1 MTLHITG
8 LEEISSPFK
17 AIILDAWGVLH
28 NGVQF
33 YPHVLETLTNLRSQ
47 GKKILVLSNA
57 PRLKESVQ
65 ESLLKCGIPE
75 QYYDFLHSSGEE
87 GYLTLKENNIFGNVC
102 FHMGEI
108 AHRGL
113 FDRLSLER
121 TENLDQAKFLLNTG
135 FINPDL
141 NPLSKDNFLN
151 QAIEKNLLML
161 CFNPDMHVYVGDNL
175 LLCAGTYAKRYED
188 LGGKVHYFGK
198 PHANVYKRAM
208 SMLNIQD
215 PNEVLAVGDSFA
227 TDMRGGQ
234 QAGIKTILTL
244 TGIHSKELHPEGLFN
259 EEIFKKLCDLYE
271 VSPTFVIPE
280 LSWSS
285 VSSPMVGVAY

>member
-1 MTLHITG
+1 MTVHIAG

-28 NGVQF
+28 NGVES
-33 YPHVLETLTNLRSQ
+33 YPYVIETLKTLRSQ

-65 ESLLKCGIPE
+65 ESLFKCGIPE

-87 GYLTLKENNIFGNVC
+87 GYLTLKENNVFGDIC
-102 FHMGEI
+102 FHMGEVV
-108 AHRGL
+108 HRGL
-113 FDRLSLER
+113 FDKLTLNR
-121 TENLDQAKFLLNTG
+121 TEDLNQAQFLLNTG

-141 NPLSKDNFLN
+141 NPLSKDDFLM

-161 CFNPDMHVYVGDNL
+161 CFNPDMHVYVGANL
-175 LLCAGTYAKRYED
+175 LLCAGTFAKRYED

-215 PNEVLAVGDSFA
+215 PNEILAVGDSFA

-244 TGIHSKELHPEGLFN
+244 TGVHSKDLYPEGLFN
-259 EEIFKKLCDLYE
+259 EENFKKLCTSYN
-271 VSPTFVIPE
+271 VNPSYVMPE

-285 VSSPMVGVAY
+285 LSRPMVGMAY